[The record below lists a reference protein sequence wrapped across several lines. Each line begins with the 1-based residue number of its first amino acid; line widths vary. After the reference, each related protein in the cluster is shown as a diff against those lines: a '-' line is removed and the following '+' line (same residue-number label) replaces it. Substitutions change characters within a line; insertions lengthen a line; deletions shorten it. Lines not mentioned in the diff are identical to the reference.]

1 MKKLLFLAL
10 FTLMLSCDDG
20 DLQIETVDFDSI
32 TVVQSCGDVSV
43 SSSNFLFKINGD
55 EALIVELPNGLLKNE
70 VSTTDIESAVPGSTT
85 VTYRIFSDNVT
96 SAYFC
101 EELPPLTPR
110 EVEEIEASAGT
121 VLITT
126 VAGEGDTFVHTIRL
140 SEISFVNEDGDTRI
154 TDLQINEFGTVTT
167 SL

>member
-32 TVVQSCGDVSV
+32 TTVQSCGDVSV

-55 EALIVELPNGLLKNE
+55 EALIVELPSGLLKNE
-70 VSTTDIESAVPGSTT
+70 VSTTDIKRELDTSTK

-96 SAYFC
+96 LAYFC
-101 EELPPLTPR
+101 DELPPLTPSV
-110 EVEEIEASAGT
+110 VEEIEASAGF

-140 SEISFVNEDGDTRI
+140 SEISFVNKDGDTRI

>member
-1 MKKLLFLAL
+1 MKKILFLAL
-10 FTLMLSCDDG
+10 AVFLFSCDDG

-32 TVVQSCGDVSV
+32 TTVQSCDAVST

-55 EALIVELPNGLLKNE
+55 EALIVELPSGLLKNE
-70 VSTTDIESAVPGSTT
+70 VSTTDIESIVPGSTS
-85 VTYRIFSDNVT
+85 VTYRIFSDVVT

-101 EELPPLTPR
+101 DELPPLTPS
-110 EVEEIEASAGT
+110 VIDEIEASAGS

-126 VAGEGDTFVHTIRL
+126 VAGEGDTFEHTIRL
-140 SEISFVNEDGDTRI
+140 SGISFVNENGNTRV